1 MADSTLTTVAQVVE
15 AKVVAAVAASESPVL
30 AFIKA
35 HYAKVAYAVLGA
47 AAYFIAKKML

>member
-1 MADSTLTTVAQVVE
+1 MADSTLTTAVAAVE

-47 AAYFIAKKML
+47 VAFYIVKKFI